1 MSDANETHR
10 GVQPV
15 TRAIVT
21 GASGFIG
28 SALVLHLLKRNVE
41 VIAVDCRPVTLP
53 CASHVID
60 LRASGTLNSL
70 LDKSCVVFHMAA
82 RADVGESV
90 SDPSGDFENNILA
103 TFEILESVRKAGC
116 RMVYPSTASVFDS
129 MNELP
134 LHETAYVKPTS
145 PYAAGKAA
153 GEAYCAAYHRSYDID
168 VRVARMFS
176 VYGVGMKR
184 FVIHDLIH
192 KIQLDP
198 QHIEIRGD
206 GEQIRDYLYIDD
218 VVRGLVYIAE
228 HGEAG
233 QDYNLASGV
242 PVRLLDL
249 AQRIAVLMGYPK
261 IEIVPTGEPSPG
273 DVPKWYADVSKIR
286 RIGFNP
292 KVSFE
297 EGLLRTIRYLSES
310 LPSTEC
316 AE

>member
-1 MSDANETHR
+1 MPNASKAQL
-10 GVQPV
+10 GAQSVI
-15 TRAIVT
+15 RAIVT

-28 SALVLHLLKRNVE
+28 RTLVYHLLAHKVE
-41 VIAVDCRPVTLP
+41 VIAVDWFPATLT
-53 CASHVID
+53 CASHVVD
-60 LRASGTLNSL
+60 LRTSGALDSL
-70 LDKSCVVFHMAA
+70 LDERTVVFHMAA
-82 RADVGESV
+82 RADVGASV

-116 RMVYPSTASVFDS
+116 RMLFPSTASIYDS
-129 MNELP
+129 MNALP
-134 LHETAYVKPTS
+134 LRETAYVKPTS

-153 GEAYCAAYHRSYDID
+153 GEAYCAAYHRSYNID

-184 FVIHDLIH
+184 FVIHDLVH
-192 KIQLDP
+192 KIQRDP
-198 QHIEIRGD
+198 RHIEIRGD

-249 AQRIAVLMGYPK
+249 AHQIAVLMGHPK
-261 IEIVPTGEPSPG
+261 IEIIPTGESSPG

-286 RIGFNP
+286 RIGFTP
-292 KVSFE
+292 LISFE
-297 EGLLRTIRYLSES
+297 EGLLRTIRYLIETT
-310 LPSTEC
+310 PHAGC
-316 AE
+316 AG